1 MASDFVSLD
10 YLQMLN
16 DRASDGSLPE
26 MSFLHQA
33 STSGMID
40 KGIDVGLP
48 FWGAT
53 PDLGAFEY
61 KLFASTPE
69 SESGKVVVYF
79 SGFQKELIVKGETV
93 GCDVYDLHGRKLFS
107 NSIISNELSI
117 SVAGWESGIYFVV
130 VKPNHTSTT
139 SHKVIIP

>member
-1 MASDFVSLD
+1 M
-10 YLQMLN
+10 N
-16 DRASDGSLPE
+16 
-26 MSFLHQA
+26 
-33 STSGMID
+33 
-40 KGIDVGLP
+40 VGLP

-79 SGFQKELIVKGETV
+79 SGSQKELIVKGETV
-93 GCDVYDLHGRKLFS
+93 GVRCVRFIWTQVVFKL
-107 NSIISNELSI
+107 IISNELSI